1 MGRAHGGLNA
11 ASLFRQGL
19 ANVLLR
25 DARTAGFQRHHRNR
39 EMLCQ
44 STLYLSTNSDKPSP
58 SDTASPVRPDKIWP
72 NKIPIVAGAKAGRPV
87 LPGDQV
93 EEQRRI
99 KE

>member
-1 MGRAHGGLNA
+1 VGRAHGGLNA

-58 SDTASPVRPDKIWP
+58 SDTASPVRPDKI
-72 NKIPIVAGAKAGRPV
+72 PIVAGAKAGRPV

-93 EEQRRI
+93 EEQRRT
-99 KE
+99 KK